1 MHLNRVLYK
10 MKPFASKALY
20 RQIVV
25 LEQEQFQVRIF
36 EGRIVQTDPKI
47 ITARS
52 NAEVHLHAT
61 LKEAFDDAE
70 SEYKK
75 SIASDR
81 WVPHNPA

>member
-1 MHLNRVLYK
+1 
-10 MKPFASKALY
+10 
-20 RQIVV
+20 
-25 LEQEQFQVRIF
+25 VRIF

-81 WVPHNPA
+81 WVPHNQRDRCSDRSSRRVTMIDAASAHLFAPVVSDA

>member
-1 MHLNRVLYK
+1 
-10 MKPFASKALY
+10 
-20 RQIVV
+20 
-25 LEQEQFQVRIF
+25 
-36 EGRIVQTDPKI
+36 
-47 ITARS
+47 
-52 NAEVHLHAT
+52 VHLHAT